1 MNISRDL
8 INKEIKIYTDQGR
21 CMRPLFI
28 VEEDENGNKNKLK
41 ITKQDLYEDLY
52 SRKFKSWENLV
63 KLGFIEFLDVEEEEI
78 SSISMDLNDLK
89 S

>member
-1 MNISRDL
+1 
-8 INKEIKIYTDQGR
+8 
-21 CMRPLFI
+21 MRPLFI
-28 VEEDENGNKNKLK
+28 VEDDENGNKNKLK

-78 SSISMDLNDLK
+78 SLISMDLNDLK